1 MQGFLGTVNSQ
12 SISLNLSDRIWWKEA
27 KNGSFSVKS
36 SFDLLEGRRQQSVP
50 IKMLWNPIIPTK
62 VGFFAWE
69 VWWGKILTMDQ
80 LKKRGFS
87 LASKCALCGKDEESL
102 EHLFIHCPKVWCM
115 WTAIFSL
122 SGGGWVC
129 PFLVK
134 DLILGWLQLPLR
146 KKDAKLWRTVPLCL
160 IWAIWKERNR
170 VVFEDEAFS
179 KTRLK
184 SCFLFSFSSWASLVH
199 DVEDSFVRDI
209 FSIP

>member
-1 MQGFLGTVNSQ
+1 
-12 SISLNLSDRIWWKEA
+12 
-27 KNGSFSVKS
+27 
-36 SFDLLEGRRQQSVP
+36 
-50 IKMLWNPIIPTK
+50 MLWNPIVPTK

-87 LASKCALCGKDEESL
+87 LASRCALCGKDEESL
-102 EHLFIHCPKVWCM
+102 KHLFIHCPKVWCM
-115 WTAIFSL
+115 WTAIFS
-122 SGGGWVC
+122 SSEGGWVC

-134 DLILGWLQLPLR
+134 DLMLGWLHLPLR
-146 KKDAKLWRTVPLCL
+146 KKDAKLWRAVPLCL

-184 SCFLFSFSSWASLVH
+184 SCFLFSFPSWASLVH
-199 DVEDSFVRDI
+199 DVEHPFVRDI